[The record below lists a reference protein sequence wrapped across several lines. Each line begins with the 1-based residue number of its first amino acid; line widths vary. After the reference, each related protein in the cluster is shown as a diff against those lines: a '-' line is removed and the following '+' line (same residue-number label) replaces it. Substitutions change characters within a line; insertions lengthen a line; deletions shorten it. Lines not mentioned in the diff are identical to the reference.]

1 MDRRT
6 FAAGAAALT
15 LTRPVPGA
23 AGIASVR
30 QGAAATAAVAAL
42 EAQTGGQLGAWVL
55 DPVTGRHF
63 GWRGDQRF
71 AQCSTFKL
79 SLAACVLQRIDRGL
93 LPADERLAFG
103 AADLLPNS
111 PATGANVSAGG
122 MSVLALAEAAQKTSD
137 NLAANLLLHRIG
149 GPGVLTAF
157 WRSLGDRTSRLDRYE
172 TELNRV
178 PPGDRRDTITPRGI
192 AGAVAR
198 IAVGKVLTPASQA
211 TLFGWMEATETGVRR
226 IRAGLPAG
234 WRAGDKTG
242 TAASSGM
249 ATMVND
255 IALCWPAGRTT
266 PLVIVGFYRA
276 PPVADSVRKEDEAVL
291 AKLGTLAARW
301 ALTAPA

>member
-15 LTRPVPGA
+15 LARPGSGA
-23 AGIASVR
+23 AR
-30 QGAAATAAVAAL
+30 RDAAATAAIAAL
-42 EAQTGGQLGAWVL
+42 EAQAGGQLGAWVL
-55 DPVTGRHF
+55 DSATGRQF

-93 LPADERLAFG
+93 LRADDRLAFG

-111 PATGANVSAGG
+111 PVTGANVPAGG
-122 MSVLALAEAAQKTSD
+122 MSVVALAEAAQKTSD

-149 GPGVLTAF
+149 GPAALTAF
-157 WRSLGDRTSRLDRYE
+157 WRSLGDRTARLDRYE

-178 PPGDRRDTITPRGI
+178 PPGDRRDTVTPRGI
-192 AGAVAR
+192 AGVMAQ
-198 IAVGKVLTPASQA
+198 IAVGKVLTRASRA

-226 IRAGLPAG
+226 IRAGLPAE

-242 TAASSGM
+242 TAASTGV

-255 IALCWPAGRTT
+255 IALCWPAGRTL
-266 PLVIVGFYRA
+266 PLVIAGFYRA
-276 PPVADSVRKEDEAVL
+276 RQAADSARTEDEAVL
-291 AKLGTLAARW
+291 AKLGALAARW
-301 ALTAPA
+301 AQSGPA